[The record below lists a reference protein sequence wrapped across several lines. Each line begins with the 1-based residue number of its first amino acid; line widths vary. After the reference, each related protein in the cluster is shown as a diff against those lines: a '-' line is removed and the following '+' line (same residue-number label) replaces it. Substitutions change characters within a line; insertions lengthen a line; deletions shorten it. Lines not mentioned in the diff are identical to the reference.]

1 MIVCTIGF
9 TKKSAQRF
17 FKLLDQNG
25 VRRLIDTRLNPHGQ
39 LSGFSKQ
46 ADLIYFLDRLSGIE
60 YLHLPELAPTEEI
73 LQSYRASKSWSTY
86 VNQFD
91 ALMDTRQVPNVLDR
105 TLFEDDPVCLL
116 CSEATPERCHRRLI
130 AERLARVWSDVEVRH
145 LV

>member
-17 FKLLDQNG
+17 FELLDQNG

-73 LQSYRASKSWSTY
+73 LHSYRASKSWSTY
-86 VNQFD
+86 VNQFE